1 MHTNRQHVE
10 IFIPNYPPPGFIAN
24 NAHQPPPVLFN
35 APPKPLNRFDIYKD
49 RLSTSLQNRDPSTV
63 KSSTATFQKPRK
75 SIIKLS
81 ECTAELRQCYALIGI
96 IKEELEKL
104 SQNLVN
110 LSEDKRQH
118 KLAELNQQKEELV
131 AIIAKYKD
139 SGTQT
144 EINYAIEQRK
154 AKRHRIKLRKAET
167 KELKRLKA
175 KNRQQKHENIDK
187 WFAENA
193 QQIADERRRI
203 QAEQKA
209 SIILSNVHQ
218 RKAEAEKYIS
228 LFDSLK
234 ELHQLR
240 SRKKKCESFREGDI
254 FSKEMD
260 SLKAMWMEALRKYNE
275 EEQRLQSFINDNSNL
290 NEWRSVLFGSS
301 TEAVS
306 DARGSSGVRK
316 LKELISI
323 RKQWDAFLVPEE
335 NPFGS
340 AIPVGWVIPN
350 PKPSNE
356 WKVYQR
362 NN

>member
-1 MHTNRQHVE
+1 MRPNRSHVE
-10 IFIPNYPPPGFIAN
+10 IFIPNYPPPGF
-24 NAHQPPPVLFN
+24 NAHHPSPLPFDVSSE
-35 APPKPLNRFDIYKD
+35 PLNRFDMYKN
-49 RLSTSLQNRDPSTV
+49 RLSTYLQNRNPTDV
-63 KSSTATFQKPRK
+63 KSSATTFQKPRK

-81 ECTAELRQCYALIGI
+81 ECTTELKQSYVSIRI

-104 SQNLVN
+104 SQNSAN
-110 LSEDKRQH
+110 LTEDERHH
-118 KLAELNQQKEELV
+118 KLVELNQKKAKLV
-131 AIIAKYKD
+131 AIVAKYND

-144 EINYAIEQRK
+144 EINYAIEQRR
-154 AKRHRIKLRKAET
+154 AKRNRIKLRKAET
-167 KELKRLKA
+167 KELKSLEA
-175 KNRQQKHENIDK
+175 KNRQQKHDNIDK

-193 QQIADERRRI
+193 QKIADERQRI

-218 RKAEAEKYIS
+218 RKTEAEKYIL

-240 SRKKKCESFREGDI
+240 SRKKKGERSSEGDI

-260 SLKAMWMEALRKYNE
+260 DLKAMWMEALEKYNI
-275 EEQRLQSFINDNSNL
+275 EEQRLQSIINDNSNL

-301 TEAVS
+301 TEIIS
-306 DARGSSGVRK
+306 GPGSSNGAQT

-323 RKQWDAFLVPEE
+323 RKQWDGFLVPEE
-335 NPFGS
+335 NPFSS
-340 AIPVGWVIPN
+340 AIPVGWAMPN
-350 PKPSNE
+350 PKPSDE

>member
-1 MHTNRQHVE
+1 MHPNRPHVE
-10 IFIPNYPPPGFIAN
+10 ISIPNYPPPGF
-24 NAHQPPPVLFN
+24 NAHLPPPFLFN
-35 APPKPLNRFDIYKD
+35 APSAPLNRFDIYKK
-49 RLSTSLQNRDPSTV
+49 RLSTYLENRNPST
-63 KSSTATFQKPRK
+63 STFQTPRK

-81 ECTAELRQCYALIGI
+81 ECTAELKQSYALIGN

-104 SQNLVN
+104 SRNSVN
-110 LSEDKRQH
+110 IAEDERQH
-118 KLAELNQQKEELV
+118 KLAELKQKKEELV
-131 AIIAKYKD
+131 AIVAKYKD
-139 SGTQT
+139 PAIQS

-154 AKRHRIKLRKAET
+154 AKRERIKLRKAET
-167 KELKRLKA
+167 KELKRLEV
-175 KNRQQKHENIDK
+175 KNRQQKHEKIDK

-193 QQIADERRRI
+193 QKIANERQRI

-240 SRKKKCESFREGDI
+240 SRKKKGESFREGDI
-254 FSKEMD
+254 LSKEMED
-260 SLKAMWMEALRKYNE
+260 LKAMWMEALGKYNE
-275 EEQRLQSFINDNSNL
+275 EEKRLQSFINDNNSNL

-301 TEAVS
+301 TEEIS
-306 DARGSSGVRK
+306 GPGGSSGAQN

-323 RKQWDAFLVPEE
+323 RKQWDAFIVPAE

-340 AIPVGWVIPN
+340 AIPVGWVMPN
-350 PKPSNE
+350 PRPSDE